1 MTTNRFILRLSA
13 LAFGAILLLAGCGS
27 NGDTQTTGDETT
39 TTTAPAD
46 VPVADDEGP
55 APDSAGMCV
64 QDEPDCDDVVE
75 VDDDAPI
82 DLPNIDDE
90 PANANM
96 PVDGGLTITEALNTD
111 ATGILA
117 VRGYLL
123 GRNNQLLLCEELVGG
138 GENYSCSDASVILS
152 NLDMNSV
159 RGLVFLEG
167 TTFTEGEITLF
178 GTLAE
183 GVLEVNNGVIG

>member
-1 MTTNRFILRLSA
+1 MTTHRFIPRLSA
-13 LAFGAILLLAGCGS
+13 LAFGTILLLAGCGS
-27 NGDTQTTGDETT
+27 DGDTQTTGDETT

-46 VPVADDEGP
+46 VPVADDKGP
-55 APDSAGMCV
+55 APDGAGMCV
-64 QDEPDCDDVVE
+64 EDEPDCNDAVVT
-75 VDDDAPI
+75 DDDPI
-82 DLPNIDDE
+82 DLPSNDDE

-138 GENYSCSDASVILS
+138 GESYACSDASVIIS
-152 NLDMNSV
+152 NLDMNNIP
-159 RGLVFLEG
+159 GLVFLEG
-167 TTFTEGEITLF
+167 TTFTEGEITVF
-178 GTLAE
+178 GTLDE